1 VSGDALDAVFAA
13 LADPTRRGLVSR
25 LVREGPHTA
34 TDLARDL
41 PITRQA
47 VVHHLQS
54 LGEAGLVDA
63 RRDGREVR
71 YRATPEPL
79 AQAVGWML
87 DSGARWDQRLE
98 RLRSQLEGRP
108 VAPLAE
114 QAPPAQVRGDARV
127 RARGADGPG
136 AH

>member
-1 VSGDALDAVFAA
+1 MTGDALDAVFSA

-41 PITRQA
+41 PMTRQA
-47 VVHHLQS
+47 VVHHLQA

-63 RRDGREVR
+63 HRDGREVR

-79 AQAVGWML
+79 GDAVTWML
-87 DSGARWDQRLE
+87 DSGAKWDRRLQRL
-98 RLRSQLEGRP
+98 R
-108 VAPLAE
+108 
-114 QAPPAQVRGDARV
+114 AQVE
-127 RARGADGPG
+127 ARGPTS
-136 AH
+136 

>member
-1 VSGDALDAVFAA
+1 MSGDALDAVFSA

-41 PITRQA
+41 PMTRQA
-47 VVHHLQS
+47 VVHHLQA

-63 RRDGREVR
+63 HRDGREVR

-79 AQAVGWML
+79 RDAVGWML
-87 DSGARWDQRLE
+87 DAGVRWDRRLE
-98 RLRSQLEGRP
+98 RL
-108 VAPLAE
+108 A
-114 QAPPAQVRGDARV
+114 AQVTSKRE
-127 RARGADGPG
+127 GPP
-136 AH
+136 

>member
-1 VSGDALDAVFAA
+1 MTGDALDAVFSA

-41 PITRQA
+41 PMTRQA
-47 VVHHLQS
+47 VVHHLQA

-63 RRDGREVR
+63 HRDGREVR

-79 AQAVGWML
+79 GDAVAWML
-87 DSGARWDQRLE
+87 DSGAKWDRRLQRL
-98 RLRSQLEGRP
+98 R
-108 VAPLAE
+108 
-114 QAPPAQVRGDARV
+114 AQVESG
-127 RARGADGPG
+127 RATSS
-136 AH
+136 